1 MAQYIA
7 VLSIAG
13 SDCSGGAGLQADIKT
28 MSALGIYATTA
39 VTAVTVQDGSGV
51 KIVDPVSPD
60 TVSAQIRA
68 VMRYIRP
75 KAVKIGM
82 LCNKAI
88 INAVADA
95 LCKYKGL
102 PVIVDPVISAS
113 DGTPLLDNDAIS
125 LFKARILP
133 LASIITPNIPEAQIL
148 SGIIGSVEEM
158 AKILLGYCDAVL
170 IKGGHSDDPDTSV
183 DLLYCSDGNVSSFS
197 APRLNSENTH
207 GTGCTL
213 SSAIASFVASG
224 CDFLQACRR
233 AKEYVYDAIAQGAN
247 VRFGHGH
254 YGPLN
259 HLFNPQPMIKQK
271 ISK

>member
-13 SDCSGGAGLQADIKT
+13 SDCSGGAGVQADIKT
-28 MSALGIYATTA
+28 MSALGVYAATA
-39 VTAVTVQDGSGV
+39 VTAITVQDGSGV
-51 KIVDPVSPD
+51 KTVDSVPPD
-60 TVSAQIRA
+60 TVAAQIHA
-68 VMRYIRP
+68 VIRYIKP

-82 LCNKAI
+82 LCNKQI
-88 INAVADA
+88 ISAVADA
-95 LCKYKGL
+95 LCEYKGL
-102 PVIVDPVISAS
+102 PVIVDPVMAAS
-113 DGTPLLDNDAIS
+113 DGTPLLDKDAIS

-148 SGIIGSVEEM
+148 SGIIGSVREM

-170 IKGGHSDDPDTSV
+170 IKGGHSDDPDTSL

-197 APRLNSENTH
+197 APRLSSENTH

-224 CDFLQACRR
+224 SDLPQACKR
-233 AKEYVYDAIAQGAN
+233 AKEYVYEAIAQGSD
-247 VRFGHGH
+247 VEFGQGNHGA
-254 YGPLN
+254 LN
-259 HLFNPQPMIKQK
+259 HLYSPKPMIKHK